1 MRISDWSS
9 DVCSSDLSR
18 RHSPFGRRWPNP
30 ARPRAFGGGRM
41 KFSDR
46 LGRRPR
52 KPFHS
57 AIATT
62 FAVEFAAVEEI
73 MLPQLMASGATNLL
87 LIADDRMAAMALS
100 DGSRLPIALG
110 RDYALHSPPASDG
123 IFHPKIILQL
133 GRETGR
139 AFVSSANATGAGL
152 GGNVEIAIEIEAGN
166 EDGPEREIL
175 RAIWQYLSS
184 LVPEEASPTRDALRW
199 ARERTPWLDGPV
211 GAPLKE
217 LDDGSAIGFL
227 HSASDRGIA
236 DQFVEWVG
244 EEKVRKL
251 IVVSP
256 YWDSDLRALSEM
268 ATELSDRKST

>member
-1 MRISDWSS
+1 
-9 DVCSSDLSR
+9 
-18 RHSPFGRRWPNP
+18 
-30 ARPRAFGGGRM
+30 M

-139 AFVSSANATGAGL
+139 AFVSSARSEEHTSEL
-152 GGNVEIAIEIEAGN
+152 
-166 EDGPEREIL
+166 
-175 RAIWQYLSS
+175 QS
-184 LVPEEASPTRDALRW
+184 LMRNSYAVFCLTKKI
-199 ARERTPWLDGPV
+199 TTTNTQ
-211 GAPLKE
+211 LKTN
-217 LDDGSAIGFL
+217 
-227 HSASDRGIA
+227 
-236 DQFVEWVG
+236 
-244 EEKVRKL
+244 K
-251 IVVSP
+251 
-256 YWDSDLRALSEM
+256 
-268 ATELSDRKST
+268 

>member
-1 MRISDWSS
+1 
-9 DVCSSDLSR
+9 
-18 RHSPFGRRWPNP
+18 
-30 ARPRAFGGGRM
+30 M

-123 IFHPKIILQL
+123 IRSEEHTSEL
-133 GRETGR
+133 T
-139 AFVSSANATGAGL
+139 
-152 GGNVEIAIEIEAGN
+152 
-166 EDGPEREIL
+166 
-175 RAIWQYLSS
+175 S
-184 LVPEEASPTRDALRW
+184 LM
-199 ARERTPWLDGPV
+199 RTSYAV
-211 GAPLKE
+211 FCLKQTT
-217 LDDGSAIGFL
+217 F
-227 HSASDRGIA
+227 R
-236 DQFVEWVG
+236 
-244 EEKVRKL
+244 
-251 IVVSP
+251 
-256 YWDSDLRALSEM
+256 
-268 ATELSDRKST
+268 TRKSKRLDTSTTSDPHLMCAH

>member
-1 MRISDWSS
+1 
-9 DVCSSDLSR
+9 
-18 RHSPFGRRWPNP
+18 
-30 ARPRAFGGGRM
+30 M

-133 GRETGR
+133 GRATGR
-139 AFVSSANATGAGL
+139 AFVSRSEEHTSAL
-152 GGNVEIAIEIEAGN
+152 QSRMRI
-166 EDGPEREIL
+166 
-175 RAIWQYLSS
+175 SS
-184 LVPEEASPTRDALRW
+184 AVFC
-199 ARERTPWLDGPV
+199 
-211 GAPLKE
+211 LK
-217 LDDGSAIGFL
+217 
-227 HSASDRGIA
+227 
-236 DQFVEWVG
+236 
-244 EEKVRKL
+244 
-251 IVVSP
+251 
-256 YWDSDLRALSEM
+256 
-268 ATELSDRKST
+268 TTN